1 MKGQISRA
9 ILAVAV
15 LIVIGLGLPLAVVVQ
30 RFYEDRSAA
39 DLQRRAAETIVEI
52 SLPLDAQDLAQ
63 VANEPDTPGEFT
75 VYDDQGRRLYGNG
88 PPRGDGAVSKALA
101 GHSST
106 TSNDHQRTLAA
117 PITDR
122 SSESVVGAV
131 LVTQPS
137 SLVNSKVHQAWLVMA
152 MAVTVALAGAT
163 ALARAQSR
171 HLAAPVAR
179 LADHAV
185 DLGRGVFT
193 SRVES
198 SGITE
203 VDTVA
208 RALNDSAARLAD
220 LLARERAFSSDVSHQ
235 LRTPLTGLR
244 LRLERAGA
252 TEPQNRHLTAAL
264 DEVARLEATVE
275 HLLALSRD
283 RHPVGAPLAVTDL
296 LDAAYHR
303 WHERFAT
310 AGRELH
316 IEPTERTVAV
326 RGSDVSIGQVLD
338 VLIDNTLEHGRGTVT
353 ISSRATPGGLV
364 LEVTDQGLGID
375 DGRRDAIFDRH
386 EGSGNGIGLALARSI
401 TEAEGGR
408 LLLGTG
414 QPPCFQV
421 VLPEV
426 DEFVG

>member
-1 MKGQISRA
+1 MRAQISRA

-30 RFYEDRSAA
+30 RFYEDRAAA

-52 SLPLDAQDLAQ
+52 SLPLDADELAQ
-63 VANEPDTPGEFT
+63 VASEPDTPGEFT
-75 VYDDQGRRLYGNG
+75 VYDHQGRRLYGDG
-88 PPRGDGAVSKALA
+88 PPQGDAAVTTALA
-101 GHSST
+101 GQSST

-122 SSESVVGAV
+122 SSETVVGAV

-137 SLVNSKVHQAWLVMA
+137 SLVDSEVHQAWVVMA
-152 MAVTVALAGAT
+152 IAVTVALAGAT

-179 LADHAV
+179 LADQAV
-185 DLGRGVFT
+185 DLGRGDFT
-193 SRVES
+193 SRVEP

-244 LRLERAGA
+244 LRLERASATDPQHRELTGA
-252 TEPQNRHLTAAL
+252 LA
-264 DEVARLEATVE
+264 EVARLEATVE

-296 LDAAYHR
+296 LDATSRR
-303 WHERFAT
+303 WQERFAI
-310 AGRELH
+310 AGRDLH
-316 IEPTERTVAV
+316 IDPTERTVAV
-326 RGSDVSIGQVLD
+326 RGSDVALGQVLD
-338 VLIDNTLEHGRGTVT
+338 VLIDNTLEHGRGAVT
-353 ISSRATPGGLV
+353 ISSRVTPGGLV
-364 LEVTDQGLGID
+364 LEVTDQGPGIED
-375 DGRRDAIFDRH
+375 NRRDAIFERH
-386 EGSGNGIGLALARSI
+386 EGTGNGIGLALARSI

-414 QPPCFQV
+414 KPPCFQV

-426 DEFVG
+426 EEFVS